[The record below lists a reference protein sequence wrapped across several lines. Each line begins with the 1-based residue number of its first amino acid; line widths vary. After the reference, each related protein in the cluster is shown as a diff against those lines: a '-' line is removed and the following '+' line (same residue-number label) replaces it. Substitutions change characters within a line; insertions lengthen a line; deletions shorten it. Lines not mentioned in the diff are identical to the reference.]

1 VQHGSVHGWLPG
13 GKTNMTNQG
22 FYNLLEKL
30 ATRLDGIAELT
41 GRGIAWLTL
50 GMVLITFAVVVL
62 RYGMQTGSIALQE
75 SVSYL
80 HAIVFMLGA
89 AYTLKHDGHVR
100 VDIFY
105 QKASPQTRAWT
116 NLLGTLLLLFP
127 TCGFILASS
136 LDYVASS
143 WSIQEGSR
151 ETGGLDG
158 VFLLKTVIP
167 LMAVLLLLQGCSL
180 ALRSALVIAGRGPAE
195 AGAGIADKDL

>member
-1 VQHGSVHGWLPG
+1 
-13 GKTNMTNQG
+13 MTDQGIYNQ
-22 FYNLLEKL
+22 LEKI
-30 ATRLDGIAELT
+30 AARLDRIAEFT
-41 GRGIAWLTL
+41 GRSIAWLTL

-62 RYGMQTGSIALQE
+62 RYGLQLGSIALQE
-75 SVSYL
+75 SVTYL

-89 AYTLKHDGHVR
+89 AYTLKHDSHVR

-105 QKASPQTRAWT
+105 QKASPLTRAWT

-127 TCGFILASS
+127 TCGFIFASS

-143 WSIQEGSR
+143 WSIQESSR

-167 LMAVLLLLQGCSL
+167 VMAVLLLLQGSSL
-180 ALRSALVIAGRGPAE
+180 VLRSALVIAGREPATS
-195 AGAGIADKDL
+195 GSTTLDKER